1 MSSSSQ
7 QDPRVLTINDKK
19 YDINTLSDQAKE
31 AVSRVQV
38 ADAQI
43 QLTRDRLKLL
53 TVVKS
58 DLTAARAEAQKQ
70 LKKSSVEIDQMTPTV
85 GPNRTIKGAKRIL
98 QLIQKILKLKF

>member
-31 AVSRVQV
+31 AIGRVQL

-53 TVVKS
+53 TIGRETLLIS
-58 DLTAARAEAQKQ
+58 LQQELEDAE
-70 LKKSSVEIDQMTPTV
+70 
-85 GPNRTIKGAKRIL
+85 TIKEE
-98 QLIQKILKLKF
+98 

>member
-1 MSSSSQ
+1 MIATNSQATVTNHIKKRRDSAKVTEFTQKLAIMSPSS

-31 AVSRVQV
+31 AVGRVQV

-53 TVVKS
+53 TVGRETLLIS
-58 DLTAARAEAQKQ
+58 LQQE
-70 LKKSSVEIDQMTPTV
+70 LEGIE
-85 GPNRTIKGAKRIL
+85 TIKEE
-98 QLIQKILKLKF
+98 

>member
-31 AVSRVQV
+31 AVGRVRV

-53 TVVKS
+53 TVGRETLLIS
-58 DLTAARAEAQKQ
+58 LQQELEGAE
-70 LKKSSVEIDQMTPTV
+70 
-85 GPNRTIKGAKRIL
+85 TIKEE
-98 QLIQKILKLKF
+98 

>member
-1 MSSSSQ
+1 MTVHIKNWRDWTKATDFTQKHLFMSSSSQ

-31 AVSRVQV
+31 AIGRVQL

-53 TVVKS
+53 TIGRETLLIS
-58 DLTAARAEAQKQ
+58 LQQELEDAE
-70 LKKSSVEIDQMTPTV
+70 
-85 GPNRTIKGAKRIL
+85 TIKEE
-98 QLIQKILKLKF
+98 